1 MDKTVATELNAWRSP
16 QILRCSTASAAA
28 HNIMF
33 FYRIAIILLGI
44 AALIYVIL
52 LGAFLA
58 YVWQKEQDRLLRER
72 IITACLGSG
81 GHIGPEDT
89 CWYDKP
95 PSKPEE
101 PLQ

>member
-1 MDKTVATELNAWRSP
+1 M
-16 QILRCSTASAAA
+16 AAA
-28 HNIMF
+28 ADHNTMF
-33 FYRIAIILLGI
+33 FDRIAIIFLGI

-58 YVWQKEQDRLLRER
+58 YKWQTEQNALLRER
-72 IITACLGSG
+72 TITACLGSG

>member
-1 MDKTVATELNAWRSP
+1 MPREWIEKGLIPV
-16 QILRCSTASAAA
+16 
-28 HNIMF
+28 
-33 FYRIAIILLGI
+33 IILI

-58 YVWQKEQDRLLRER
+58 YKWQMEQNALLRER
-72 IITACLGSG
+72 TITACLGSG
-81 GHIGPEDT
+81 RHIGPEDT
-89 CWYDKP
+89 CRYDKP